1 MQTFADKF
9 LNTEI
14 MYISSLFSRC
24 DIITDRHS
32 EGGLKEGA
40 REDRGSGT
48 GIIVIFDH
56 CSEITPNY
64 ITKFL
69 SNVTSKT
76 NPTQVSGK
84 WIFLCIRKAILS
96 FTFGDSRALARKL
109 KLMTFSRNWKIRLVF
124 AKGRHRLATINFGK
138 IKIVNENYS
147 GVYAI
152 DRSSENS
159 MEKFNASM
167 TELQA
172 ITQICH
178 AWYYYNLN
186 WTIKP

>member
-1 MQTFADKF
+1 M
-9 LNTEI
+9 
-14 MYISSLFSRC
+14 
-24 DIITDRHS
+24 
-32 EGGLKEGA
+32 
-40 REDRGSGT
+40 
-48 GIIVIFDH
+48 
-56 CSEITPNY
+56 
-64 ITKFL
+64 
-69 SNVTSKT
+69 
-76 NPTQVSGK
+76 
-84 WIFLCIRKAILS
+84 KAILS

-178 AWYYYNLN
+178 A
-186 WTIKP
+186 